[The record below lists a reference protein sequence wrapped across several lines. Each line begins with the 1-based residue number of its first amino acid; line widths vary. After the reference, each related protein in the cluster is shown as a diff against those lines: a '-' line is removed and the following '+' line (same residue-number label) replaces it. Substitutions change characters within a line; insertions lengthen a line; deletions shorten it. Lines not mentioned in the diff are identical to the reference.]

1 MARKP
6 TRMEALEAE
15 ARRVGLFVDSYSPGD
30 GVTRYRFITRSDRDY
45 FSASGSERVYT
56 ALGLKE
62 AYTFLAGYGSGH
74 SRRRRATPARRRA
87 R

>member
-1 MARKP
+1 MATRKK
-6 TRMEALEAE
+6 TRLQELEEA
-15 ARRVGLFVDSYSPGD
+15 ARRVGLFVDTYSPGD

-62 AYTFLAGYGSGH
+62 AYAFLSGYGAGH
-74 SRRRRATPARRRA
+74 SRRKRRRA